1 MILLLILKWIGI
13 ILLALLLF
21 LFACLLYL
29 VIFPMH
35 IRASGGGD
43 SRDKSLDLR
52 LSVRG
57 FLYFLGLDLVRATG
71 EEEASIRVSFLWG
84 LLTLYQRPKA
94 VRRKEPGEQN
104 PVEINSEGRDSERR
118 DQVGSEDKKKL
129 QVERKDQMD
138 SAGQRESQAARGL
151 EKVDSSPVPEDKVLT
166 ERVTGQTSRLSQE
179 AGKPQK
185 KEAKRQSSRDAGK
198 PQKKEAKRQPS
209 RDAGNTEIQKKQ
221 EIKEEISQPVRNIG
235 NIESQKKLRKKT
247 GSRRKESGQKESIS
261 DSGAHSGKGKDAAKK
276 IRSILSFIRQEES
289 KKSLKFLWKR
299 LKKLLRGFHLRLRDT
314 RVTFDL
320 DDPQNT
326 AYLAGLLSLLPV
338 IYQKRVSIRPD
349 FVSEEIYLSGV
360 FCLRMRLALR
370 SFLWAAIRI
379 FLNRDCRKSYHRIK
393 EILDE

>member
-1 MILLLILKWIGI
+1 MILLLILKWTGI
-13 ILLALLLF
+13 ILLVLLLF

-35 IRASGGGD
+35 IRASGEGD

-71 EEEASIRVSFLWG
+71 EEEASIRVSLLWG

-104 PVEINSEGRDSERR
+104 
-118 DQVGSEDKKKL
+118 
-129 QVERKDQMD
+129 
-138 SAGQRESQAARGL
+138 
-151 EKVDSSPVPEDKVLT
+151 PEDKVLT

-185 KEAKRQSSRDAGK
+185 KEAKSQS
-198 PQKKEAKRQPS
+198 S

-338 IYQKRVSIRPD
+338 IYQKNVSIRPD
-349 FVSEEIYLSGV
+349 FVREEIYLSGV

>member
-13 ILLALLLF
+13 ILLVLLLF

-35 IRASGGGD
+35 IRASGEGD

-71 EEEASIRVSFLWG
+71 EEEASIRISLLWG

-104 PVEINSEGRDSERR
+104 PVEINSEGKDFERR
-118 DQVGSEDKKKL
+118 DQAGSEDKKKL

-138 SAGQRESQAARGL
+138 SADKEESQAARRL
-151 EKVDSSPVPEDKVLT
+151 EKADSLLAPEDRVLA

-179 AGKPQK
+179 V
-185 KEAKRQSSRDAGK
+185 GK

-235 NIESQKKLRKKT
+235 NIESQKKLKKKT
-247 GSRRKESGQKESIS
+247 GSRRKEPGQKESIS

-326 AYLAGLLSLLPV
+326 AYLVGLLSLLPV
-338 IYQKRVSIRPD
+338 IYQKKVSIRPD

-379 FLNRDCRKSYHRIK
+379 FLNRDCRKSYHRIR

>member
-1 MILLLILKWIGI
+1 MILLLILKWTGI

-35 IRASGGGD
+35 IRASGRGD

-71 EEEASIRVSFLWG
+71 EEEASIRVSLLWG

-118 DQVGSEDKKKL
+118 DQAGSEDKKKL

-138 SAGQRESQAARGL
+138 SAGKRESQAARRL

-166 ERVTGQTSRLSQE
+166 ERVTEQTSRLSQE

-185 KEAKRQSSRDAGK
+185 KEAKRQS
-198 PQKKEAKRQPS
+198 S

>member
-35 IRASGGGD
+35 IRASGEGD

-71 EEEASIRVSFLWG
+71 EEEASIRISLLWG

-104 PVEINSEGRDSERR
+104 PV
-118 DQVGSEDKKKL
+118 
-129 QVERKDQMD
+129 
-138 SAGQRESQAARGL
+138 
-151 EKVDSSPVPEDKVLT
+151 DKVLT

-185 KEAKRQSSRDAGK
+185 KEAKRQS
-198 PQKKEAKRQPS
+198 S

-338 IYQKRVSIRPD
+338 IYQKNVSIRPD

>member
-21 LFACLLYL
+21 LFACMLYL

-35 IRASGGGD
+35 IRASGEGD

-71 EEEASIRVSFLWG
+71 EEEASIRVSLLWG

-104 PVEINSEGRDSERR
+104 P
-118 DQVGSEDKKKL
+118 
-129 QVERKDQMD
+129 
-138 SAGQRESQAARGL
+138 
-151 EKVDSSPVPEDKVLT
+151 EDKVLT
-166 ERVTGQTSRLSQE
+166 ERVTGQTSQLSQE
-179 AGKPQK
+179 SGKPQK
-185 KEAKRQSSRDAGK
+185 KEAKRQS
-198 PQKKEAKRQPS
+198 S

-326 AYLAGLLSLLPV
+326 AYLAGLLSLLPL
-338 IYQKRVSIRPD
+338 IYQKNVSIRPD

>member
-1 MILLLILKWIGI
+1 MILLLILKWTGI

-35 IRASGGGD
+35 IRASGEGD

-71 EEEASIRVSFLWG
+71 EGEASIRISLLWG

-104 PVEINSEGRDSERR
+104 PVEINSEGKDSERR
-118 DQVGSEDKKKL
+118 DQAGSEDKKKL

-138 SAGQRESQAARGL
+138 SADKKESQAARRL
-151 EKVDSSPVPEDKVLT
+151 EKADSFLAPEDKELV

-179 AGKPQK
+179 VGKPQK
-185 KEAKRQSSRDAGK
+185 KEAKRQS
-198 PQKKEAKRQPS
+198 S

-247 GSRRKESGQKESIS
+247 GSRRKEPGQKESIS

-360 FCLRMRLALR
+360 FFLRMRLALR

>member
-1 MILLLILKWIGI
+1 MILLLILKWTGI

-35 IRASGGGD
+35 IRASGEGD
-43 SRDKSLDLR
+43 SRDKNLDLR

-71 EEEASIRVSFLWG
+71 EEEASIRVSLLWG

-104 PVEINSEGRDSERR
+104 P
-118 DQVGSEDKKKL
+118 
-129 QVERKDQMD
+129 
-138 SAGQRESQAARGL
+138 
-151 EKVDSSPVPEDKVLT
+151 EDKVLT

-179 AGKPQK
+179 
-185 KEAKRQSSRDAGK
+185 AGK

-338 IYQKRVSIRPD
+338 IYQKNVSIRPD

>member
-1 MILLLILKWIGI
+1 MILLLILKWTGI

-35 IRASGGGD
+35 IRASGEGD

-71 EEEASIRVSFLWG
+71 EEEASIRVSLLWG

-104 PVEINSEGRDSERR
+104 P
-118 DQVGSEDKKKL
+118 
-129 QVERKDQMD
+129 
-138 SAGQRESQAARGL
+138 
-151 EKVDSSPVPEDKVLT
+151 EDKVLT
-166 ERVTGQTSRLSQE
+166 EKVTGQTSRLSQE

-185 KEAKRQSSRDAGK
+185 KEAKRQS
-198 PQKKEAKRQPS
+198 S

-338 IYQKRVSIRPD
+338 IYQKNVSIRPD

>member
-35 IRASGGGD
+35 IRASGEGD

-71 EEEASIRVSFLWG
+71 EEEASIRVSLLWG

-104 PVEINSEGRDSERR
+104 
-118 DQVGSEDKKKL
+118 
-129 QVERKDQMD
+129 
-138 SAGQRESQAARGL
+138 
-151 EKVDSSPVPEDKVLT
+151 PEDKVLT

-185 KEAKRQSSRDAGK
+185 KEAKRQS
-198 PQKKEAKRQPS
+198 S

-338 IYQKRVSIRPD
+338 IYQKNVSIRPD

>member
-21 LFACLLYL
+21 LFACMLYL

-35 IRASGGGD
+35 IRASGEGD

-57 FLYFLGLDLVRATG
+57 FLYFLGVDLVRATG
-71 EEEASIRVSFLWG
+71 EEEASIRVSLLWG

-104 PVEINSEGRDSERR
+104 
-118 DQVGSEDKKKL
+118 
-129 QVERKDQMD
+129 
-138 SAGQRESQAARGL
+138 
-151 EKVDSSPVPEDKVLT
+151 PEDKVLT

-185 KEAKRQSSRDAGK
+185 KEAKRQS
-198 PQKKEAKRQPS
+198 S

-261 DSGAHSGKGKDAAKK
+261 DSGAHSGKGKDATKK

-338 IYQKRVSIRPD
+338 IYQKNVSIRPD

>member
-21 LFACLLYL
+21 LFACMLYL

-35 IRASGGGD
+35 IRASGEGD

-71 EEEASIRVSFLWG
+71 EEEASIRVSLLWG

-104 PVEINSEGRDSERR
+104 
-118 DQVGSEDKKKL
+118 
-129 QVERKDQMD
+129 
-138 SAGQRESQAARGL
+138 
-151 EKVDSSPVPEDKVLT
+151 PEDKVLT

-185 KEAKRQSSRDAGK
+185 KEAKRQS
-198 PQKKEAKRQPS
+198 S

-247 GSRRKESGQKESIS
+247 GSRRKEAGQKESIS
-261 DSGAHSGKGKDAAKK
+261 DSGTHSGKGKDAAKK

-338 IYQKRVSIRPD
+338 IYQKNVSIRPD

>member
-21 LFACLLYL
+21 LFACMLYL

-35 IRASGGGD
+35 IRASGEGD

-71 EEEASIRVSFLWG
+71 EEEASIRVSLLWG

-104 PVEINSEGRDSERR
+104 PVEINSEGKDSERR
-118 DQVGSEDKKKL
+118 DQAGSEDKKKL

-138 SAGQRESQAARGL
+138 SADKKESQAARRL
-151 EKVDSSPVPEDKVLT
+151 EKADSFLAPEDKELA

-179 AGKPQK
+179 VGKPQK
-185 KEAKRQSSRDAGK
+185 KEAKRQS
-198 PQKKEAKRQPS
+198 S

-247 GSRRKESGQKESIS
+247 GSRRKEPGQKESIS

-338 IYQKRVSIRPD
+338 VYQKKVSIRPD

>member
-1 MILLLILKWIGI
+1 MILLLILKWTGI

-35 IRASGGGD
+35 IRASGEGD

-57 FLYFLGLDLVRATG
+57 FLYFLGLDLVRTTG
-71 EEEASIRVSFLWG
+71 EEEASIRISLLWG

-94 VRRKEPGEQN
+94 VRRKESGEQN
-104 PVEINSEGRDSERR
+104 
-118 DQVGSEDKKKL
+118 
-129 QVERKDQMD
+129 
-138 SAGQRESQAARGL
+138 
-151 EKVDSSPVPEDKVLT
+151 PEDKVLT

-185 KEAKRQSSRDAGK
+185 KEAKRQS
-198 PQKKEAKRQPS
+198 S

-338 IYQKRVSIRPD
+338 IYQKNVSIRPD

>member
-1 MILLLILKWIGI
+1 MILLLILKWTGI

-71 EEEASIRVSFLWG
+71 EEEASIRVSLLWG

-104 PVEINSEGRDSERR
+104 PVEINSERR
-118 DQVGSEDKKKL
+118 DQMGSEDKKKL

-138 SAGQRESQAARGL
+138 SAGKRESQAARGL

-185 KEAKRQSSRDAGK
+185 KEAKRQSSRDAG
-198 PQKKEAKRQPS
+198 
-209 RDAGNTEIQKKQ
+209 NTEIQKKQ

-247 GSRRKESGQKESIS
+247 GSQRKESGQKESIS
-261 DSGAHSGKGKDAAKK
+261 DSGTHSGKGKDAAKK

>member
-1 MILLLILKWIGI
+1 MILLLILKWTGI

-35 IRASGGGD
+35 IRASGEGD

-71 EEEASIRVSFLWG
+71 EEEASIRVSLLWG

-104 PVEINSEGRDSERR
+104 
-118 DQVGSEDKKKL
+118 
-129 QVERKDQMD
+129 
-138 SAGQRESQAARGL
+138 
-151 EKVDSSPVPEDKVLT
+151 PEDKVLT

-185 KEAKRQSSRDAGK
+185 KEAKRQS
-198 PQKKEAKRQPS
+198 S

-326 AYLAGLLSLLPV
+326 AYLVGLLSLLPV
-338 IYQKRVSIRPD
+338 IYQKNVSIRPD

>member
-1 MILLLILKWIGI
+1 MILLLILKWTGI

-35 IRASGGGD
+35 IRASGEGD

-71 EEEASIRVSFLWG
+71 EEEASIRISLLWG

-104 PVEINSEGRDSERR
+104 
-118 DQVGSEDKKKL
+118 
-129 QVERKDQMD
+129 
-138 SAGQRESQAARGL
+138 
-151 EKVDSSPVPEDKVLT
+151 PEDKVLT

-185 KEAKRQSSRDAGK
+185 KEAKRQS
-198 PQKKEAKRQPS
+198 S

-247 GSRRKESGQKESIS
+247 GSRRKEPGQKESIS

-326 AYLAGLLSLLPV
+326 AYLAGLLSFLPV
-338 IYQKRVSIRPD
+338 IYQKNVSIRPD

>member
-35 IRASGGGD
+35 IRASGEGD

-71 EEEASIRVSFLWG
+71 EEEASIRVSLLWG
-84 LLTLYQRPKA
+84 LLTLYHRPKA

-104 PVEINSEGRDSERR
+104 
-118 DQVGSEDKKKL
+118 
-129 QVERKDQMD
+129 
-138 SAGQRESQAARGL
+138 
-151 EKVDSSPVPEDKVLT
+151 PEDKVLT

-185 KEAKRQSSRDAGK
+185 KEAKRQS
-198 PQKKEAKRQPS
+198 S

-326 AYLAGLLSLLPV
+326 AYLAGLLSFLPV
-338 IYQKRVSIRPD
+338 IYQKNVSIRPD

>member
-1 MILLLILKWIGI
+1 MIFLLILKWIGI

-71 EEEASIRVSFLWG
+71 EEEASIRVSLLWG

-104 PVEINSEGRDSERR
+104 PV
-118 DQVGSEDKKKL
+118 
-129 QVERKDQMD
+129 
-138 SAGQRESQAARGL
+138 
-151 EKVDSSPVPEDKVLT
+151 DKVLT

-185 KEAKRQSSRDAGK
+185 KEAKRQS
-198 PQKKEAKRQPS
+198 S

-261 DSGAHSGKGKDAAKK
+261 DSGSHSGKGKDAAKK

-338 IYQKRVSIRPD
+338 IYQKNVSIRPD

>member
-21 LFACLLYL
+21 LFACMLYL

-35 IRASGGGD
+35 IRASGEGD

-71 EEEASIRVSFLWG
+71 EEEASIRVSLLWG

-104 PVEINSEGRDSERR
+104 P
-118 DQVGSEDKKKL
+118 
-129 QVERKDQMD
+129 
-138 SAGQRESQAARGL
+138 
-151 EKVDSSPVPEDKVLT
+151 EDKVLT
-166 ERVTGQTSRLSQE
+166 EKVTGQTSRLSQE

-185 KEAKRQSSRDAGK
+185 KEAKRQS
-198 PQKKEAKRQPS
+198 S

-338 IYQKRVSIRPD
+338 IYQKNVSIRPD

>member
-1 MILLLILKWIGI
+1 MILLLILKWTGI

-35 IRASGGGD
+35 IRASGEGD

-71 EEEASIRVSFLWG
+71 EEEASIRVSLLWG

-118 DQVGSEDKKKL
+118 DQAGSEDKKKL

-138 SAGQRESQAARGL
+138 SAGKKESQAARRL

-185 KEAKRQSSRDAGK
+185 KEAKRQSSRDAG
-198 PQKKEAKRQPS
+198 
-209 RDAGNTEIQKKQ
+209 NTEIQKKQ

-247 GSRRKESGQKESIS
+247 GSRRKEPGQKESIS

-338 IYQKRVSIRPD
+338 IYQKNVSIRPD

>member
-1 MILLLILKWIGI
+1 MILLLILKWTGI

-35 IRASGGGD
+35 IRASGEGD

-71 EEEASIRVSFLWG
+71 EEEASIRVSLLWG

-104 PVEINSEGRDSERR
+104 PV
-118 DQVGSEDKKKL
+118 
-129 QVERKDQMD
+129 
-138 SAGQRESQAARGL
+138 
-151 EKVDSSPVPEDKVLT
+151 DKVLT

-185 KEAKRQSSRDAGK
+185 KEAKRQSSRDAG
-198 PQKKEAKRQPS
+198 
-209 RDAGNTEIQKKQ
+209 NTEIQKKQ

-235 NIESQKKLRKKT
+235 NIGSQKKLRKKT

-299 LKKLLRGFHLRLRDT
+299 LKKLLRGFHLSLRDT
-314 RVTFDL
+314 RVAFDL

-338 IYQKRVSIRPD
+338 IYQKNVSIRPD

>member
-21 LFACLLYL
+21 LFACMLYL

-35 IRASGGGD
+35 IRASGEGD

-71 EEEASIRVSFLWG
+71 EEEASIRVSLLWG

-104 PVEINSEGRDSERR
+104 P
-118 DQVGSEDKKKL
+118 
-129 QVERKDQMD
+129 
-138 SAGQRESQAARGL
+138 
-151 EKVDSSPVPEDKVLT
+151 EDKVLT
-166 ERVTGQTSRLSQE
+166 EKVTGQTSRLSQE

-185 KEAKRQSSRDAGK
+185 KEAKRQS
-198 PQKKEAKRQPS
+198 S

-338 IYQKRVSIRPD
+338 IYQKNVSIRPD

-370 SFLWAAIRI
+370 SFLRAAIRI

>member
-1 MILLLILKWIGI
+1 MILLLILKWTGI

-35 IRASGGGD
+35 IRASGRGD

-71 EEEASIRVSFLWG
+71 EEEASIRVSLLWG

-104 PVEINSEGRDSERR
+104 P
-118 DQVGSEDKKKL
+118 
-129 QVERKDQMD
+129 
-138 SAGQRESQAARGL
+138 
-151 EKVDSSPVPEDKVLT
+151 EDKVLT
-166 ERVTGQTSRLSQE
+166 ERVTEQTSRLSQE

-185 KEAKRQSSRDAGK
+185 KEAKRQS
-198 PQKKEAKRQPS
+198 S

-261 DSGAHSGKGKDAAKK
+261 DSGTPSGKGKDAAKK

-338 IYQKRVSIRPD
+338 IYQKNVSIHPD

>member
-35 IRASGGGD
+35 IRASGEGD

-71 EEEASIRVSFLWG
+71 EEEASIRVSLLWG

-104 PVEINSEGRDSERR
+104 P
-118 DQVGSEDKKKL
+118 
-129 QVERKDQMD
+129 
-138 SAGQRESQAARGL
+138 
-151 EKVDSSPVPEDKVLT
+151 EDKVLT
-166 ERVTGQTSRLSQE
+166 EKVTGQTSRLSQE
-179 AGKPQK
+179 VGKPQK
-185 KEAKRQSSRDAGK
+185 KEAKRQS
-198 PQKKEAKRQPS
+198 S

-247 GSRRKESGQKESIS
+247 GSRRKEPGQKESIS

-299 LKKLLRGFHLRLRDT
+299 LKKLLRGFHLRLSGT

-338 IYQKRVSIRPD
+338 IYQKNVSIRPD

>member
-1 MILLLILKWIGI
+1 MILLLILKWTGI
-13 ILLALLLF
+13 ILLLLLLF

-29 VIFPMH
+29 VISPMH
-35 IRASGGGD
+35 IRASGEGD

-71 EEEASIRVSFLWG
+71 EEEASIRISLLWG

-104 PVEINSEGRDSERR
+104 
-118 DQVGSEDKKKL
+118 
-129 QVERKDQMD
+129 
-138 SAGQRESQAARGL
+138 
-151 EKVDSSPVPEDKVLT
+151 PEDKVLT

-338 IYQKRVSIRPD
+338 IYQKNVSIRPD

-393 EILDE
+393 KILDE

>member
-35 IRASGGGD
+35 IRASGEGD

-57 FLYFLGLDLVRATG
+57 FLYFLGLDLVRTTG
-71 EEEASIRVSFLWG
+71 EEEASIRVSLLWG

-104 PVEINSEGRDSERR
+104 
-118 DQVGSEDKKKL
+118 
-129 QVERKDQMD
+129 
-138 SAGQRESQAARGL
+138 
-151 EKVDSSPVPEDKVLT
+151 PEDKVLT

-185 KEAKRQSSRDAGK
+185 KEAKRQS
-198 PQKKEAKRQPS
+198 S

-247 GSRRKESGQKESIS
+247 GSRRKEPGQKESIS

-338 IYQKRVSIRPD
+338 IYQKNVSIRPD

>member
-1 MILLLILKWIGI
+1 MILLLILKWTGI

-35 IRASGGGD
+35 IRASGEGD

-71 EEEASIRVSFLWG
+71 EEEASIRVSLLWG

-104 PVEINSEGRDSERR
+104 PVEINSEGKDFERR
-118 DQVGSEDKKKL
+118 DQAGSEDKKKL

-138 SAGQRESQAARGL
+138 SAGKRESQAARRL

-166 ERVTGQTSRLSQE
+166 ERVTEQTSRLSQE

-185 KEAKRQSSRDAGK
+185 KEAKRQS
-198 PQKKEAKRQPS
+198 S

>member
-1 MILLLILKWIGI
+1 MILLLILKWTGI

-21 LFACLLYL
+21 LFACLFYL

-35 IRASGGGD
+35 IRASGEGD

-71 EEEASIRVSFLWG
+71 EEEASIRVSLLWG

-104 PVEINSEGRDSERR
+104 
-118 DQVGSEDKKKL
+118 
-129 QVERKDQMD
+129 
-138 SAGQRESQAARGL
+138 
-151 EKVDSSPVPEDKVLT
+151 PEDKVLT

-185 KEAKRQSSRDAGK
+185 KEAKRQS
-198 PQKKEAKRQPS
+198 S

-314 RVTFDL
+314 RVAFDL

-338 IYQKRVSIRPD
+338 IYQKNVSIRPD

>member
-1 MILLLILKWIGI
+1 MILLLILKWTGI

-35 IRASGGGD
+35 IRASGEGD

-71 EEEASIRVSFLWG
+71 EEEASIRVSLLWG

-104 PVEINSEGRDSERR
+104 
-118 DQVGSEDKKKL
+118 
-129 QVERKDQMD
+129 
-138 SAGQRESQAARGL
+138 
-151 EKVDSSPVPEDKVLT
+151 PEDKVLT

-185 KEAKRQSSRDAGK
+185 KEAKRQSSRDAG
-198 PQKKEAKRQPS
+198 
-209 RDAGNTEIQKKQ
+209 NTEIQKKQ

-235 NIESQKKLRKKT
+235 NIESQKKLKKKT

-338 IYQKRVSIRPD
+338 IYQKNVSIRPD

>member
-35 IRASGGGD
+35 IRASGEGD

-71 EEEASIRVSFLWG
+71 EEEASIRISLLWG

-104 PVEINSEGRDSERR
+104 
-118 DQVGSEDKKKL
+118 
-129 QVERKDQMD
+129 
-138 SAGQRESQAARGL
+138 
-151 EKVDSSPVPEDKVLT
+151 PEDKVLT

-185 KEAKRQSSRDAGK
+185 KEAKRQS
-198 PQKKEAKRQPS
+198 S

-247 GSRRKESGQKESIS
+247 GSRRKEPGQKESIS

-338 IYQKRVSIRPD
+338 IYQKNVSIRPD

>member
-21 LFACLLYL
+21 LFACMLYL

-35 IRASGGGD
+35 IRASGEGD

-71 EEEASIRVSFLWG
+71 EEEASIRVSLLWG

-94 VRRKEPGEQN
+94 VRRKESGEQN
-104 PVEINSEGRDSERR
+104 
-118 DQVGSEDKKKL
+118 
-129 QVERKDQMD
+129 
-138 SAGQRESQAARGL
+138 
-151 EKVDSSPVPEDKVLT
+151 PEDKVLT

-185 KEAKRQSSRDAGK
+185 KEAKRQS
-198 PQKKEAKRQPS
+198 S

-338 IYQKRVSIRPD
+338 IYQKNVSIRPD

-370 SFLWAAIRI
+370 SFLWAVIRI

>member
-35 IRASGGGD
+35 IRASGEGD

-71 EEEASIRVSFLWG
+71 EEEASIRISFLWG

-104 PVEINSEGRDSERR
+104 PVEINSEGKDSERR

-138 SAGQRESQAARGL
+138 SADKKESQAARKL
-151 EKVDSSPVPEDKVLT
+151 EKADSLLAPEDRVLA

-179 AGKPQK
+179 SGKPQK
-185 KEAKRQSSRDAGK
+185 KEAKRQS
-198 PQKKEAKRQPS
+198 S

-235 NIESQKKLRKKT
+235 NIEPQKKLRKKT
-247 GSRRKESGQKESIS
+247 GSRRKEPGQKESIS

-299 LKKLLRGFHLRLRDT
+299 LKKLLRSFHLRLSGT

-338 IYQKRVSIRPD
+338 IYQKKVSIRPD

>member
-21 LFACLLYL
+21 LFACMLYL

-35 IRASGGGD
+35 IRASGEGD

-71 EEEASIRVSFLWG
+71 EEEASIRVSLLWG

-104 PVEINSEGRDSERR
+104 
-118 DQVGSEDKKKL
+118 
-129 QVERKDQMD
+129 
-138 SAGQRESQAARGL
+138 
-151 EKVDSSPVPEDKVLT
+151 PEDKVLT

-185 KEAKRQSSRDAGK
+185 KEAKRQS
-198 PQKKEAKRQPS
+198 S

-338 IYQKRVSIRPD
+338 IYQKNVSIRPD

>member
-1 MILLLILKWIGI
+1 MILLLILKWTGI

-21 LFACLLYL
+21 LFVCLLYL

-35 IRASGGGD
+35 IRASGEGD

-57 FLYFLGLDLVRATG
+57 FLYFLRLDLVRATG
-71 EEEASIRVSFLWG
+71 EEEASIRVSLLWG

-104 PVEINSEGRDSERR
+104 PVEINSEGRDFERR
-118 DQVGSEDKKKL
+118 DQAGSEDKKKL

-138 SAGQRESQAARGL
+138 SADKKESQAARKL
-151 EKVDSSPVPEDKVLT
+151 EKADSLLAPEDRVLA

-185 KEAKRQSSRDAGK
+185 KEAKRQSS
-198 PQKKEAKRQPS
+198 Q
-209 RDAGNTEIQKKQ
+209 DAGNTKIQKKQ

-261 DSGAHSGKGKDAAKK
+261 DPGAHSGKGKDAAKK

>member
-1 MILLLILKWIGI
+1 MILLLILKWTGI

-21 LFACLLYL
+21 LFVCLLYL

-57 FLYFLGLDLVRATG
+57 FLCFLGLDLVRATG
-71 EEEASIRVSFLWG
+71 EEEASIRVSLLWG

-104 PVEINSEGRDSERR
+104 PVEINSERR
-118 DQVGSEDKKKL
+118 DQMGSEDKKKL

-138 SAGQRESQAARGL
+138 SAGKRESQAARRL

-185 KEAKRQSSRDAGK
+185 KEAKRQS
-198 PQKKEAKRQPS
+198 S

-276 IRSILSFIRQEES
+276 IRSIFSFIRQEES

>member
-21 LFACLLYL
+21 LFACMLYL

-35 IRASGGGD
+35 IRASGEGD

-71 EEEASIRVSFLWG
+71 EEEASIRVSLLWG
-84 LLTLYQRPKA
+84 LFTLYQRPKA

-104 PVEINSEGRDSERR
+104 
-118 DQVGSEDKKKL
+118 
-129 QVERKDQMD
+129 
-138 SAGQRESQAARGL
+138 
-151 EKVDSSPVPEDKVLT
+151 PEDKVLT

-185 KEAKRQSSRDAGK
+185 KEAKRQS
-198 PQKKEAKRQPS
+198 S

-247 GSRRKESGQKESIS
+247 GSRRKEPGQKESIS

>member
-1 MILLLILKWIGI
+1 MILLLILKWTGI

-35 IRASGGGD
+35 IRASGEGD

-71 EEEASIRVSFLWG
+71 EEEASIRISLLWG

-104 PVEINSEGRDSERR
+104 PVEINSEGKDFERR
-118 DQVGSEDKKKL
+118 DQAGSEDKKKL

-138 SAGQRESQAARGL
+138 SAGKRESQAARKL
-151 EKVDSSPVPEDKVLT
+151 EKADSLLAPEDRVLA

-185 KEAKRQSSRDAGK
+185 KEAKRQS
-198 PQKKEAKRQPS
+198 S

-261 DSGAHSGKGKDAAKK
+261 DSGSHSGKGKDAAKK

-338 IYQKRVSIRPD
+338 IYQKNVSIRPD

-360 FCLRMRLALR
+360 FLLRMRLALR

>member
-1 MILLLILKWIGI
+1 MILLLILKWTGI

-35 IRASGGGD
+35 IRASGEGD

-57 FLYFLGLDLVRATG
+57 FLYFLGLDLVRTTG
-71 EEEASIRVSFLWG
+71 EEEASIRVSLLWG

-104 PVEINSEGRDSERR
+104 PVEINSEGKDSERR
-118 DQVGSEDKKKL
+118 DQAGSEDKKKL

-138 SAGQRESQAARGL
+138 SADKKESQAARRL
-151 EKVDSSPVPEDKVLT
+151 EKADSFLAPEDKELV

-179 AGKPQK
+179 VGKPQK
-185 KEAKRQSSRDAGK
+185 KEAKRQS
-198 PQKKEAKRQPS
+198 S

-247 GSRRKESGQKESIS
+247 GSRRKEPGQKESIS

-360 FCLRMRLALR
+360 FFLRMRLALR